1 MSVGQTCPTLEKSA
15 DSFSLKNSASSG
27 EKLELLAW
35 FFDPIPTKP
44 AKSLLQALFSF
55 FFPLMVRTAQDA
67 PVFYGKFA
75 SQSSHYEAD
84 GMPCEFW
91 HSCMVGEVC

>member
-1 MSVGQTCPTLEKSA
+1 MSVGQTCPALEKSA

-27 EKLELLAW
+27 EKMELLAW

-55 FFPLMVRTAQDA
+55 FFSSYGQNSSGCSCILWQIRIAVIPL
-67 PVFYGKFA
+67 
-75 SQSSHYEAD
+75 
-84 GMPCEFW
+84 
-91 HSCMVGEVC
+91 